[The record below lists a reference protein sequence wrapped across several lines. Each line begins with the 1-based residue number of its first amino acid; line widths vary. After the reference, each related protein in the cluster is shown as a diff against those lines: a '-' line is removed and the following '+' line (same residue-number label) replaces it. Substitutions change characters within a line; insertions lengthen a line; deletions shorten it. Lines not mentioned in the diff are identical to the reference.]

1 MLAADVNE
9 INPEE
14 SAFFYMN
21 RAAHEQFG
29 TEREGKRIVDII
41 GKTLGNVAFGKDYFD
56 PGILRVFLNNYEDF
70 VQIHFGSK
78 NTFIH

>member
-1 MLAADVNE
+1 MAYFDPDRAIFAVLAADVNE

-29 TEREGKRIVDII
+29 TGLEGKKRGLLWIPAHKHLI
-41 GKTLGNVAFGKDYFD
+41 N
-56 PGILRVFLNNYEDF
+56 P
-70 VQIHFGSK
+70 Q
-78 NTFIH
+78 